1 MLFRFLLPFVSS
13 VQLRLAPSQASS
25 LETSASQTLASS
37 SSHLPGGLVKA
48 FWYVVFRFLTSVLLS
63 RLQVDRIAVTFPGP
77 FSLALLSAS
86 VSFLRVPFLIH
97 LEFRTKLFLCLL
109 PLQHLRIQTGHPC

>member
-1 MLFRFLLPFVSS
+1 
-13 VQLRLAPSQASS
+13 
-25 LETSASQTLASS
+25 
-37 SSHLPGGLVKA
+37 
-48 FWYVVFRFLTSVLLS
+48 VLLS
-63 RLQVDRIAVTFPGP
+63 RLQVDRIAVTFAGP